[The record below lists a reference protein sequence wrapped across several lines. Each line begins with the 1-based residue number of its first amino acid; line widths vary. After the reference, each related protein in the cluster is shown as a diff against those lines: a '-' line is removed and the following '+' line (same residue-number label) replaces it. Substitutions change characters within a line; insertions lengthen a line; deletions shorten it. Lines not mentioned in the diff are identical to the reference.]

1 MSDPTTRTV
10 GELVSRQPIVVDQDA
25 PLAEAARIMDAQH
38 IHGLPVVD
46 GAGNVVGV
54 LSQTD
59 LVRARATEHLWAT
72 WPGLAVKHLMTS
84 PALTCTAQMPVHSA
98 INLMELHHVH
108 RLVVVDEGGRRPV
121 GVFSTSD
128 VIHHLAG
135 ATIDA

>member
-1 MSDPTTRTV
+1 MSDPSVHTV
-10 GELVSRQPIVVDQDA
+10 GEFMNARPVTVRDTA
-25 PLAEAARIMDAQH
+25 PLSLAARVLDEHH

-46 GAGNVVGV
+46 AAGTVVGV

-59 LVRARATEHLWAT
+59 LVRARATEHLWAS

-84 PALTCTAQMPVHSA
+84 PALTCPVDTPISQA
-98 INLMELHHVH
+98 IGLMELNHVH
-108 RLVVVDEGGRRPV
+108 RLIVVDEATRRPV

-128 VIHHLAG
+128 VIHLLAG